1 MESLSPQRAVS
12 SQAKTTTTK
21 DLRGTWPQALASLA
35 GAVLMMLT
43 IRWAF
48 FEPYV
53 IPSGSMIPT
62 LLVHDHILVN
72 KFSYGL
78 HLPFSTSWIFRF
90 GLPKRGDIIVFRSV
104 EDSGT
109 FIVKRVIGLP
119 GDEVKVTDHGQVEI
133 NGQPVPRRQLTKEE
147 VADYLALWPDE
158 DRADYL
164 ERFDFYEET
173 LDGQV
178 HVEIESRDRQDLNG
192 QTQGPYRVKSD
203 ELFMMGDNRNNSSDS
218 RVWGALPIDRVL
230 GRASA
235 IWMSCEDTL
244 PDASQ
249 LCNPQTMRWHR
260 MFKGI

>member
-1 MESLSPQRAVS
+1 MSG
-12 SQAKTTTTK
+12 QAEGVAAK
-21 DLRGTWPQALASLA
+21 DLRGTWPQALGSLA
-35 GAVLMMLT
+35 GAVLLILT

-78 HLPFSTSWIFRF
+78 HVPFSTSWLVRF
-90 GLPKRGDIIVFRSV
+90 GRPRRGDIVVFRSV

-119 GDEVKVTDHGQVEI
+119 GDEIKVADRGQVEI
-133 NGQPVPRRQLTKEE
+133 NGQPVPRRQLSREE
-147 VADYLALWPDE
+147 MAGRLALWPE
-158 DRADYL
+158 EERAEYL

-173 LDGQV
+173 LDGRT
-178 HVEIESRDRQDLNG
+178 HLEIEQRDRRESAG
-192 QTQGPYRVKSD
+192 QVQGSYRVKND
-203 ELFMMGDNRNNSSDS
+203 ELFMMGDNRDNSSDS

-235 IWMSCEDTL
+235 IWMSCEETL

-249 LCNPQTMRWHR
+249 LCHPQTMRWHR